1 MGKLIISNCEV
12 MTFEGREPCFLP
24 AQDILIEGNQ
34 ITAIQPTS
42 PLAQSDYQVINAAG
56 MLAVPGMVN
65 THAHVPM
72 VLFRNAGPDVNEND
86 WFNKV
91 IFPLEANLTPEDIY
105 WGAMLGLAEMI
116 EAGITCVAD
125 HYFEMHMVAQAVE
138 KAGTRANLG
147 WAVFGH
153 QGYDQLEETIRFV
166 ERWQGKSDGRITTWL
181 APHSPYLCDPEFL
194 SRCARE
200 AARMGVGNHIHVA
213 ETSGQITLSLERYGK
228 TPVQVLAD
236 AGILDQP
243 AILAHCLYPTDED
256 LDLLVGKAVGIAQA
270 PKTYLAMAMGLAD
283 LPKYLERGIAVGLA
297 TDGVVSSSTLDLFE
311 QMRLTA
317 LTQKDRANDA
327 EVMPVDTV
335 LNLAFQGGARVLQQ
349 PRLGNLKA
357 GNLADVVLLRQG
369 RPATQ
374 PVINKAANLVYS
386 LDARDVDTVVCDGKL
401 VYKGGKHLTLDL
413 DEIYREV
420 NARLPHLLK
429 KDLSRKIA
437 DYPGN

>member
-1 MGKLIISNCEV
+1 MAKRIIKNCEV
-12 MTFEGREPCFLP
+12 MTFEGQKPRFLP
-24 AQDILIEGNQ
+24 GQDVLIEGNQ

-42 PLAQSDYQVINAAG
+42 PLAQADYQIIDAAG

-65 THAHVPM
+65 AHAHVPM

-125 HYFEMHMVAQAVE
+125 HYFEMDMVARAVE
-138 KAGTRANLG
+138 KAGMRANLG

-166 ERWQGKSDGRITTWL
+166 ERWQGKANGRITTWL
-181 APHSPYLCDPEFL
+181 APHSPYLCDPDFL
-194 SRCARE
+194 SRCAKE
-200 AARMGVGNHIHVA
+200 AARLGVGNHIHVA
-213 ETSGQITLSLERYGK
+213 ETSGQIGLSLERYGK
-228 TPVQVLAD
+228 TPVQILAD
-236 AGILDQP
+236 VGLLDQP
-243 AILAHCLYPTDED
+243 AILAHCLYPSDED

-270 PKTYLAMAMGLAD
+270 PKTYMAMAMGLAD
-283 LPKYLERGIAVGLA
+283 LPKYLEKGIAVGLA
-297 TDGVVSSSTLDLFE
+297 TDGAVSSCTLDLFE

-317 LTQKDRANDA
+317 LSQKDRAKDA

-335 LNLAFQGGARVLQQ
+335 LDLAFQGGARVLQQ

-357 GNLADVVLLRQG
+357 GNLADVVLMRQD
-369 RPATQ
+369 RPAAQ

-386 LDARDVDTVVCDGKL
+386 LDARDVDTVICDGEL
-401 VYKGGKHLTLDL
+401 VYRGGKHLTLDL
-413 DEIYREV
+413 GEIYREV

-429 KDLSRKIA
+429 MDLSRRIA
-437 DYPGN
+437 DYPG

>member
-1 MGKLIISNCEV
+1 
-12 MTFEGREPCFLP
+12 
-24 AQDILIEGNQ
+24 
-34 ITAIQPTS
+34 
-42 PLAQSDYQVINAAG
+42 
-56 MLAVPGMVN
+56 
-65 THAHVPM
+65 VPM

-125 HYFEMHMVAQAVE
+125 HYFEMDRVAQAVE

-153 QGYDQLEETIRFV
+153 QGYSQLEETIRFV
-166 ERWQGKSDGRITTWL
+166 ERWQGKANGRITTWL
-181 APHSPYLCDPEFL
+181 APHSPYLCDPDFL
-194 SRCARE
+194 TRCAKE
-200 AARMGVGNHIHVA
+200 AARLGVGNHIHVA
-213 ETSGQITLSLERYGK
+213 ETSGQVTLSLARYGK
-228 TPVQVLAD
+228 TPVQILAD
-236 AGILDQP
+236 VGLLDQP
-243 AILAHCLYPTDED
+243 AILAHCLYPSNED

-270 PKTYLAMAMGLAD
+270 PKTYMAMAMGLAD
-283 LPKYLERGIAVGLA
+283 LPKYLHKGIAVGLA
-297 TDGVVSSSTLDLFE
+297 TDGAVSSCTLDLFE

-317 LTQKDRANDA
+317 LSQKDRAKDA

-335 LNLAFQGGARVLQQ
+335 LDLAFQGGARVLQQ

-357 GNLADVVLLRQG
+357 GNLADVVLLRQD
-369 RPATQ
+369 RPAVR
-374 PVINKAANLVYS
+374 PAINKAANLVYS
-386 LDARDVDTVVCDGKL
+386 MDARDVDTVICDGEL
-401 VYKGGKHLTLDL
+401 VYQGGKHLTLDL
-413 DEIYREV
+413 GEIYREV

-437 DYPGN
+437 DYPG

>member
-349 PRLGNLKA
+349 PRWA
-357 GNLADVVLLRQG
+357 
-369 RPATQ
+369 
-374 PVINKAANLVYS
+374 I
-386 LDARDVDTVVCDGKL
+386 
-401 VYKGGKHLTLDL
+401 
-413 DEIYREV
+413 
-420 NARLPHLLK
+420 
-429 KDLSRKIA
+429 
-437 DYPGN
+437 

>member
-1 MGKLIISNCEV
+1 
-12 MTFEGREPCFLP
+12 
-24 AQDILIEGNQ
+24 
-34 ITAIQPTS
+34 
-42 PLAQSDYQVINAAG
+42 
-56 MLAVPGMVN
+56 VPGMVN

-105 WGAMLGLAEMI
+105 WGAMLGMAEMI

-125 HYFEMHMVAQAVE
+125 HYFEMDMVAQAVE

-153 QGYDQLEETIRFV
+153 QGHSQLDETIRFV
-166 ERWQGKSDGRITTWL
+166 DRWQGKANGRITTWL

-194 SRCARE
+194 ARCAKE
-200 AARMGVGNHIHVA
+200 AARLGVGNHIHVA
-213 ETSGQITLSLERYGK
+213 ETSGQMTLSLDRYGK
-228 TPVQVLAD
+228 TPVQILAD
-236 AGILDQP
+236 VGLLDQP

-270 PKTYLAMAMGLAD
+270 PKTYMAMAMGLAD
-283 LPKYLERGIAVGLA
+283 LPEYLEKGIAVGLA
-297 TDGVVSSSTLDLFE
+297 TDGVVSSCTLDLFE

-317 LTQKDRANDA
+317 LSQKDRAMDA

-335 LNLAFQGGARVLQQ
+335 LDLAFQGGARVLQQ

-357 GNLADVVLLRQG
+357 GNLADVVLLRQN
-369 RPATQ
+369 RPAAQ

-386 LDARDVDTVVCDGKL
+386 LDARDVDTVICDGEII
-401 VYKGGKHLTLDL
+401 YHGGKHLTLDL

-437 DYPGN
+437 DYPG